1 VNLFVEKE
9 RKNVARRFDI
19 LDRNTRQYM
28 RYNAEGRQMTVR
40 LNPPSDA
47 CDPVSHL
54 LASVKDLFES
64 VLNDVGDSDMV
75 GITNRNQVN
84 QNDNPIGIS
93 FRRKDQLSG
102 DVIWSVFERVSQSN
116 SRFNALDT
124 LLVTVHSVKMPSGF
138 GKHALKRMGRPLS
151 MMAHLKKVS

>member
-1 VNLFVEKE
+1 MFIFCREK
-9 RKNVARRFDI
+9 KNMARRFEIVDVK
-19 LDRNTRQYM
+19 TRQY
-28 RYNAEGRQMTVR
+28 RRFKAEGRQLTVR

-47 CDPVSHL
+47 SDPVSHF
-54 LASVKDLFES
+54 LASVNDLFDHALS
-64 VLNDVGDSDMV
+64 DVDDSDMV
-75 GITNRNQVN
+75 GIAIRNQVN
-84 QNDNPIGIS
+84 ENDNPIGIS

-124 LLVTVHSVKMPSGF
+124 LVVTVHSVKMPSGF

-151 MMAHLKKVS
+151 MMAHLKK